1 MSPRKKKQSQSAKK
15 TSPKKTEQQQPANNT
30 SPKKTKKQQPT
41 NTEILCE
48 QIQLLKTEK
57 ELKISLE
64 KVKEHINKLLVRYGQ
79 MGIHSEQ

>member
-1 MSPRKKKQSQSAKK
+1 MSPRKKKQPQSAEK
-15 TSPKKTEQQQPANNT
+15 TSPKKSKKQQPDNNT

-48 QIQLLKTEK
+48 QIQLMKTEK

-64 KVKEHINKLLVRYGQ
+64 KVKDHINKLVVRYG
-79 MGIHSEQ
+79 HS

>member
-1 MSPRKKKQSQSAKK
+1 MSPRKKKQPQSAEK
-15 TSPKKTEQQQPANNT
+15 T

-48 QIQLLKTEK
+48 QIQLMKTEK

-64 KVKEHINKLLVRYGQ
+64 KVKDHINKLVVRYG
-79 MGIHSEQ
+79 HS